1 MEINLSRVSLEGYH
15 GRSDFLVGCLFRCGG
30 RLLLVG
36 GGGVDQRVAAS
47 NAVLH
52 TPRQPP
58 LTISCAM
65 RVESA

>member
-15 GRSDFLVGCLFRCGG
+15 GRSDFVVGCLFRRGG
-30 RLLLVG
+30 RLLR

-47 NAVLH
+47 IAVLH